1 MSKPIVVII
10 KHQSTKVEV
19 KDKLRN
25 SMGQIRSQLA
35 PFVSSIED
43 RWKGDV
49 LEFRMAAVGQAVTCS
64 IDVDETH
71 VRVEVILP
79 GLLGALGQIIASRIR
94 QQGMLLLEKKP

>member
-10 KHQSTKVEV
+10 NHQSTKVEV
-19 KDKLRN
+19 KGKLRN
-25 SMGQIRSQLA
+25 GMGQIRSQLA
-35 PFVSSIED
+35 PFVSSIEE

-49 LEFRMAAVGQAVTCS
+49 LEFRMAAGGQAVTGS

-79 GLLGALGQIIASRIR
+79 GLLGVLGQIIASRIR